1 MKPLAREAAV
11 ANGTVAAYRFGA
23 FVLNVERGC
32 LQRDGR
38 DLDLR
43 PKAFD
48 VLRYLVERA
57 GKLASKDELV
67 ELAWPNVTVSD
78 DSLAQCVSDIRR
90 LLEDDEQRFIR
101 TVPRRGYMFVA
112 RVEKLDGENAATS
125 ATPLERTGR
134 RSFVGTGRWHLG
146 SFAAGFLLPV
156 VAFAIWLGTAGTFV
170 DAPEAAP
177 PRYPV
182 FQGNK
187 TVFGQT
193 IAYPSGTP
201 LIKAAV
207 LDSPPGGVFDWHMHK
222 TPTFGYVLEGEVAV
236 DYGSRGTRVFRAGD
250 AFLEALEWPHRAS
263 NPGTAPARIFAVY
276 IGVEGTDFAIPV
288 AGPK

>member
-1 MKPLAREAAV
+1 VAV

-32 LQRDGR
+32 LQRDGQ

-48 VLRYLVERA
+48 VLHYLVERS

-90 LLEDDEQRFIR
+90 ILEDDEQQFIK

-112 RVEKLDGENAATS
+112 DVEKLDAGQTAAPAKS
-125 ATPLERTGR
+125 LEAGGR
-134 RSFVGTGRWHLG
+134 PKPRLANRWHFG
-146 SFAAGFLLPV
+146 SFAAGFALSAALLAAWLLATG
-156 VAFAIWLGTAGTFV
+156 AFV
-170 DAPEAAP
+170 EVPEAAS
-177 PRYPV
+177 PRYPM

-187 TVFGQT
+187 TILGQAIT
-193 IAYPSGTP
+193 YPIGTP

-207 LDSPPGGVFDWHMHK
+207 LDSPPGGVFDWHMHR
-222 TPTFGYVLEGEVAV
+222 TPAFGYVLEGEVMV
-236 DYGSRGTRVFRAGD
+236 DYGSKGSRVFRAGD
-250 AFLEALEWPHRAS
+250 AFIEALEWPHRAS
-263 NPGTAPARIFAVY
+263 NPGTIPARIVAVY
-276 IGVEGTDFAIPV
+276 IGVEGTDFVIPV